1 MIYNIGIIFSWIS
14 LGLLIFLFFNKKNLY
29 TEILVRVNL
38 FIQVFLFCLL
48 EVGLFLNDFS
58 LSYVANYSA
67 KSTPPLYK
75 FASLW
80 GSLDG
85 SILLWNL
92 CLSLFM
98 YFYLKLYKDPSS
110 NIDIKIFT
118 LIMIFFVGYT
128 VFSSSP
134 FAGCIELAT
143 IGCSTSTILPFAELV
158 TSNTGRGPNP
168 LLQNHPLMAIHP
180 PMLYI
185 GYVGMTMPFVAATS
199 RLYSKKEDSNSWIEV
214 AEKTTYIPWLF
225 LTIGITLGAAW
236 SYEVLGWGGYWAWDP
251 VENVSFIPWLLATAF
266 LHSAKIQKTQNTLL
280 NWNYILVGL
289 MFLSTLF
296 GTFIT
301 RSGVLIS
308 VHAFSNGNIGTYL
321 LFGMLLFGLIF
332 IGIGSKNIEY
342 FSKSKKIDNWFGKS
356 GFFVYNNIFLFS
368 SALVIFIGTIFPLIY
383 ETLYSR
389 QITVGR
395 AYYDILV
402 GPLLLILLGLMIF
415 SVKLSI
421 KNLNIQKWL
430 NDNVVLINIA
440 LMVTIFTLFLL
451 NNSYILIVTVSFS
464 FLLIFTTVSNFYK
477 NFRVPKGS
485 SSYWTGQIAHLGIG
499 IFALGIILNVS
510 QSFSTE
516 KELNSFQEFNF
527 NNETYFVYDTI
538 EERLP
543 EKNVLKLP
551 ISNSKQTKYTSLNIF
566 KNSSQQAISSPA
578 VFRSIINDIY
588 ITVKFI
594 NEDSYK
600 LIVRNNYGVLIMWI
614 GLLITSLS
622 FFPRLRKN
630 EV

>member
-14 LGLLIFLFFNKKNLY
+14 FAMLIFLFLNKKSIY
-29 TEILVRVNL
+29 TEVLVRINL

-48 EVGLFLNDFS
+48 EIGLFLNDFS
-58 LSYVANYSA
+58 ISYIANYSA
-67 KSTPPLYK
+67 RTTPPLYK

-98 YFYLKLYKDPSS
+98 YLYLKFYKDNSS
-110 NIDIKIFT
+110 DLDIKIFS

-134 FAGCIELAT
+134 FAGCIELAAV
-143 IGCSTSTILPFAELV
+143 GCNSSTILPFQELV
-158 TSNTGRGPNP
+158 TSSIGRGPNP

-199 RLYSKKEDSNSWIEV
+199 RLYSKSDNSNSWVEV

-266 LHSAKIQKTQNTLL
+266 LHSSKIQRSQNTLL

-289 MFLSTLF
+289 MFLSTIF

-321 LFGMLLFGLIF
+321 LFGMLFFGLIF
-332 IGIGSKNIEY
+332 IVIGYKNIDY
-342 FSKSKKIDNWFGKS
+342 FSNSKKIDNWFGKS

-368 SALVIFIGTIFPLIY
+368 SALVVFIGTIFPLIY
-383 ETLYSR
+383 ETLYNR
-389 QITVGR
+389 QITIGR
-395 AYYDILV
+395 SYYDILV
-402 GPLLLILLGLMIF
+402 GPLLLILLVLMIF
-415 SVKLSI
+415 SIKLPI
-421 KNLNIQKWL
+421 KNLNVKKWIEENNIVINSSLIISIFILL
-430 NDNVVLINIA
+430 N
-440 LMVTIFTLFLL
+440 L
-451 NNSYILIVTVSFS
+451 NNSYILVITLAISV
-464 FLLIFTTVSNFYK
+464 LLIFVIFANLYK
-477 NFRVPKGS
+477 NFRNQKS
-485 SSYWTGQIAHLGIG
+485 NSSYWTGQIAHLGIG

-510 QSFSTE
+510 QSYSTE
-516 KELNSFQEFNF
+516 IEIDSFEEFNF
-527 NNETYFVYDTI
+527 NNQTYFVYDSI
-538 EERLP
+538 EESLP
-543 EKNVLKLP
+543 EKNVIKLP
-551 ISNSKQTKYTSLNIF
+551 ISNQNTTKYTSLNIF

-578 VFRSIINDIY
+578 VFRTLFNDIY

-594 NEDSYK
+594 DESSYK
-600 LIVRNNYGVLIMWI
+600 LIVRNNYGIFIMWI
-614 GLLITSLS
+614 GLFVSSIS
-622 FFPRLRKN
+622 FFPRLKKYAK
-630 EV
+630 

>member
-1 MIYNIGIIFSWIS
+1 MISSIGIVFSWIS
-14 LGLLIFLFFNKKNLY
+14 FSLLVILFFNKKKYY
-29 TEILVRVNL
+29 TEILVRINL
-38 FIQVFLFCLL
+38 FIQIFLFCLL

-58 LSYVANYSA
+58 VSYIANYSA

-98 YFYLKLYKDPSS
+98 YLYLKLYKNTSS
-110 NIDIKIFT
+110 DLDIKIFS

-134 FAGCIELAT
+134 FAGCIELAA
-143 IGCSTSTILPFAELV
+143 IGCSNSTILPFQELV
-158 TSNTGRGPNP
+158 TSSIGRGPNP

-180 PMLYI
+180 PMLYV
-185 GYVGMTMPFVAATS
+185 GYVGMTMPFVAATG
-199 RLYSKKEDSNSWIEV
+199 RLYSKQGRSNDWVEV

-266 LHSAKIQKTQNTLL
+266 LHSAKIQKSQNTLL

-289 MFLSTLF
+289 MFLSTIF

-321 LFGMLLFGLIF
+321 LFGMLLFSLIF
-332 IGIGSKNIEY
+332 IVIGSKNIDY

-368 SALVIFIGTIFPLIY
+368 AALVVFIGTIFPLIY
-383 ETLYSR
+383 ETLYDR
-389 QITVGR
+389 QITIGR
-395 AYYDILV
+395 SYYDIIV

-415 SVKLSI
+415 SIKLPI
-421 KNLNIQKWL
+421 KNLNFKKWTDE
-430 NDNVVLINIA
+430 NNNLINSSLI
-440 LMVTIFTLFLL
+440 LSVFILLYL
-451 NNSYILIVTVSFS
+451 NNSYVLVVTVAISVLLIVLT
-464 FLLIFTTVSNFYK
+464 LKNFYK
-477 NFRVPKGS
+477 NFRGQKTNI
-485 SSYWTGQIAHLGIG
+485 SYWTGQIAHLGIA
-499 IFALGIILNVS
+499 IFSLGIILNVS
-510 QSFSTE
+510 QSYSTE
-516 KELNSFQEFNF
+516 KEINSFEEFSF
-527 NNETYFVYDTI
+527 NNQTYFVYDSI
-538 EERLP
+538 EESLP
-543 EKNVLKLP
+543 EKNVIKLP
-551 ISNSKQTKYTSLNIF
+551 ISNQSTTKFTSLNIF

-578 VFRSIINDIY
+578 VFRTFLNDIY

-594 NEDSYK
+594 DENSYK
-600 LIVRNNYGVLIMWI
+600 LIVRNNYGIFIMWI
-614 GLLITSLS
+614 GLFISSIS
-622 FFPRLRKN
+622 FLPRLKKY
-630 EV
+630 EK

>member
-14 LGLLIFLFFNKKNLY
+14 LTLLLFLFLNKKAIY
-29 TEILVRVNL
+29 TEILTRFNL

-48 EVGLFLNDFS
+48 EIGLFLNDFS
-58 LSYVANYSA
+58 ISYIANYSA
-67 KSTPPLYK
+67 RSTPPLYK

-92 CLSLFM
+92 CLSFFM
-98 YFYLKLYKDPSS
+98 YLYLKFYKDSS
-110 NIDIKIFT
+110 SDLDIKIFS

-134 FAGCIELAT
+134 FAGCVELAAV
-143 IGCSTSTILPFAELV
+143 GCSNSTILPFQELV
-158 TSNTGRGPNP
+158 TSSIGRGPNP

-199 RLYSKKEDSNSWIEV
+199 RLYSKNDNSNAWVEV

-266 LHSAKIQKTQNTLL
+266 LHSAKIQKSQNTLL

-289 MFLSTLF
+289 MFLSTIF
-296 GTFIT
+296 GTFVT

-321 LFGMLLFGLIF
+321 LFGMMFFGSMF
-332 IGIGSKNIEY
+332 IIIGSKNIEY
-342 FSKSKKIDNWFGKS
+342 FSNSKKIDNWFGKS
-356 GFFVYNNIFLFS
+356 GFFVFNNVFLFS
-368 SALVIFIGTIFPLIY
+368 SALVVFIGTIFPLIY
-383 ETLYSR
+383 ETLYNR
-389 QITVGR
+389 QITIGR
-395 AYYDILV
+395 TYYDILV
-402 GPLLLILLGLMIF
+402 GPLLLILLALMIF
-415 SVKLSI
+415 SIKLPLKNINIRKWIDENNIVINSSLILSI
-421 KNLNIQKWL
+421 FILL
-430 NDNVVLINIA
+430 Y
-440 LMVTIFTLFLL
+440 L
-451 NNSYILIVTVSFS
+451 NNSYILVATVVVSV
-464 FLLIFTTVSNFYK
+464 LLILLTFSNLFK
-477 NFRVPKGS
+477 NFRNQKTNT
-485 SSYWTGQIAHLGIG
+485 SYWTGQIAHLGIA

-510 QSFSTE
+510 QSYSME
-516 KELNSFQEFNF
+516 KEIDSFEEFSF
-527 NNETYFVYDTI
+527 NNQTYFVYDSI
-538 EERLP
+538 EESLP
-543 EKNVLKLP
+543 EKNVIKLP
-551 ISNSKQTKYTSLNIF
+551 ISNQNTTKYTSLNIF

-578 VFRSIINDIY
+578 VFRTFLNDIY

-594 NEDSYK
+594 DENSYK
-600 LIVRNNYGVLIMWI
+600 LIVRNNYGIFIMWI
-614 GLLITSLS
+614 GLFISSIS
-622 FFPRLRKN
+622 FLPRLKKY
-630 EV
+630 EK

>member
-321 LFGMLLFGLIF
+321 LFGMLIFGLIF
-332 IGIGSKNIEY
+332 IAIGSKNIEY

-622 FFPRLRKN
+622 FIPRLRKN

>member
-29 TEILVRVNL
+29 TEILIRVNL

>member
-1 MIYNIGIIFSWIS
+1 MISSIGIVFSWIS
-14 LGLLIFLFFNKKNLY
+14 FSLLVILFFNKKKFY
-29 TEILVRVNL
+29 TEILVRINL

-58 LSYVANYSA
+58 VSYIANYSA

-98 YFYLKLYKDPSS
+98 YLYLKLYKNTSS
-110 NIDIKIFT
+110 DLDIKIFS

-134 FAGCIELAT
+134 FAGCIELAA
-143 IGCSTSTILPFAELV
+143 IGCSNSTILPFQELV
-158 TSNTGRGPNP
+158 TSSIGRGPNP

-180 PMLYI
+180 PMLYV
-185 GYVGMTMPFVAATS
+185 GYVGMTMPFVAATG
-199 RLYSKKEDSNSWIEV
+199 RLYSKQGKSNDWVEV

-266 LHSAKIQKTQNTLL
+266 LHSAKIQKSQNTLL

-289 MFLSTLF
+289 MFLSTIF

-321 LFGMLLFGLIF
+321 LFGMLLFSLIF
-332 IGIGSKNIEY
+332 IVIGSKNIDY

-368 SALVIFIGTIFPLIY
+368 AALVVFIGTIFPLIY
-383 ETLYSR
+383 ETLYDR
-389 QITVGR
+389 QITIGR
-395 AYYDILV
+395 SYYDVIV

-415 SVKLSI
+415 SIKLPI
-421 KNLNIQKWL
+421 KNLNFKKWTDE
-430 NDNVVLINIA
+430 NNNLINSSLI
-440 LMVTIFTLFLL
+440 LSVFILLYL
-451 NNSYILIVTVSFS
+451 NNSYVLVVTVAISVLLIVLTFK
-464 FLLIFTTVSNFYK
+464 NFYK
-477 NFRVPKGS
+477 NFRGQKTNI
-485 SSYWTGQIAHLGIG
+485 SYWTGQIAHLGIA
-499 IFALGIILNVS
+499 IFSLGIILNVS
-510 QSFSTE
+510 QSYSTE
-516 KELNSFQEFNF
+516 KEINSFEEFSF
-527 NNETYFVYDTI
+527 NNQTYFVYDSI
-538 EERLP
+538 EESLP
-543 EKNVLKLP
+543 EKNVIKLP
-551 ISNSKQTKYTSLNIF
+551 ISNQSTTKFTSLNIF

-578 VFRSIINDIY
+578 VFRTFLNDIY

-594 NEDSYK
+594 DENSYK
-600 LIVRNNYGVLIMWI
+600 LIVRNNYGIFIMWI
-614 GLLITSLS
+614 GLFISSIS
-622 FFPRLRKN
+622 FLPRLKKY
-630 EV
+630 EK

>member
-1 MIYNIGIIFSWIS
+1 MIYNIGIIFSWLSFGVLI
-14 LGLLIFLFFNKKNLY
+14 LLFLNKKDIY
-29 TEILVRVNL
+29 TEVLVRINL

-67 KSTPPLYK
+67 RSTPPLYK

-98 YFYLKLYKDPSS
+98 YLYLKLYKDKFS
-110 NIDIKIFT
+110 NVDIKIFS

-143 IGCSTSTILPFAELV
+143 IGCSNSTILPFADLV
-158 TSNTGRGPNP
+158 TSNIGRGPNP

-199 RLYSKKEDSNSWIEV
+199 RLYSKKDDSNSWIEV

-321 LFGMLLFGLIF
+321 LFGILLFGLMF
-332 IGIGSKNIEY
+332 IGIGSRNIEY
-342 FSKSKKIDNWFGKS
+342 FSKSKKIDNWFGKT

-368 SALVIFIGTIFPLIY
+368 SAIVVFIGTIFPLIY
-383 ETLYSR
+383 ETLYGR

-402 GPLLLILLGLMIF
+402 GPLLLILIGLMIF

-421 KNLNIQKWL
+421 KNLNIQKWI
-430 NDNVVLINIA
+430 NENVILINIA
-440 LMVTIFTLFLL
+440 LIVSISVLLLL
-451 NNSYILIVTVSFS
+451 NNSYSLIITISFS
-464 FLLIFTTVSNFYK
+464 FLLIFITLNNLIK
-477 NFRVPKGS
+477 NFRNPKAK

-510 QSFSTE
+510 QSYSTE
-516 KELNSFQEFNF
+516 KELNSFEEFNF
-527 NNETYFVYDTI
+527 NNETYFVYDVI
-538 EERLP
+538 EESLP

-551 ISNSKQTKYTSLNIF
+551 ISNSNLTKYTSLNIF

-594 NEDSYK
+594 DENSYK

-614 GLLITSLS
+614 GLFITSLS
-622 FFPRLRKN
+622 FFPRLMPDD
-630 EV
+630 

>member
-1 MIYNIGIIFSWIS
+1 MISSIGIVFSWIS
-14 LGLLIFLFFNKKNLY
+14 FSLLLILFFNKKKYY
-29 TEILVRVNL
+29 TEILVRINL

-58 LSYVANYSA
+58 VSYIANYSA

-98 YFYLKLYKDPSS
+98 YLYLKLYKNTSS
-110 NIDIKIFT
+110 DLDIKIFS

-143 IGCSTSTILPFAELV
+143 IGCSNSTILPFQELV
-158 TSNTGRGPNP
+158 TSSIGRGPNP

-180 PMLYI
+180 PMLYV
-185 GYVGMTMPFVAATS
+185 GYVGMTMPFVAATG
-199 RLYSKKEDSNSWIEV
+199 RLYSKQGRSNDWVEV

-266 LHSAKIQKTQNTLL
+266 LHSAKIQKSQNTLL

-289 MFLSTLF
+289 MFLSTIF

-321 LFGMLLFGLIF
+321 LFGMLLFSLIF
-332 IGIGSKNIEY
+332 IVIGSKNIDY

-368 SALVIFIGTIFPLIY
+368 AALVVFIGTIFPLIY
-383 ETLYSR
+383 ETLYDR
-389 QITVGR
+389 QITIGR
-395 AYYDILV
+395 SYYDIIV

-415 SVKLSI
+415 SIKLPI
-421 KNLNIQKWL
+421 KNLNFKKWTDE
-430 NDNVVLINIA
+430 NNNLINSSLI
-440 LMVTIFTLFLL
+440 LSVFILLYL
-451 NNSYILIVTVSFS
+451 NNSYVLVVTVAISVLLIVLTFK
-464 FLLIFTTVSNFYK
+464 NFYK
-477 NFRVPKGS
+477 NFRGQKTNI
-485 SSYWTGQIAHLGIG
+485 SYWTGQIAHLGIA
-499 IFALGIILNVS
+499 IFSLGIILNVS
-510 QSFSTE
+510 QSYSTE
-516 KELNSFQEFNF
+516 KEINSFEEFSF
-527 NNETYFVYDTI
+527 NNQTYFVYDSI
-538 EERLP
+538 EESLP
-543 EKNVLKLP
+543 EKNVIKLP
-551 ISNSKQTKYTSLNIF
+551 ISNQSTTKFTSLNIF

-578 VFRSIINDIY
+578 VFRTFLNDIY

-594 NEDSYK
+594 DENSYK
-600 LIVRNNYGVLIMWI
+600 LIVRNNYGIFIMWI
-614 GLLITSLS
+614 GLFISSIS
-622 FFPRLRKN
+622 FLPRLKKY
-630 EV
+630 EK

>member
-622 FFPRLRKN
+622 FIPRLRKN

>member
-1 MIYNIGIIFSWIS
+1 MISSIGIVFSWIS
-14 LGLLIFLFFNKKNLY
+14 FSLLLILFFNKKKYY
-29 TEILVRVNL
+29 TEILVRINL

-58 LSYVANYSA
+58 VSYIANYSA

-98 YFYLKLYKDPSS
+98 YLYLKLYKNTSS
-110 NIDIKIFT
+110 DLDIKIFS

-134 FAGCIELAT
+134 FAGCIELAA
-143 IGCSTSTILPFAELV
+143 IGCSNSTILPFQELV
-158 TSNTGRGPNP
+158 TSSIGRGPNP

-180 PMLYI
+180 PMLYV
-185 GYVGMTMPFVAATS
+185 GYVGMTMPFVAATG
-199 RLYSKKEDSNSWIEV
+199 RLYSKQGRSNDWVEV

-266 LHSAKIQKTQNTLL
+266 LHSAKIQKSQNTLL

-289 MFLSTLF
+289 MFLSTIF

-321 LFGMLLFGLIF
+321 LFGMLLFSLIF
-332 IGIGSKNIEY
+332 IVIGSKNIDY

-368 SALVIFIGTIFPLIY
+368 AALVVFIGTIFPLIY
-383 ETLYSR
+383 ETLYDR
-389 QITVGR
+389 QITIGR
-395 AYYDILV
+395 SYYDIIV

-415 SVKLSI
+415 SIKLPI
-421 KNLNIQKWL
+421 KNLNFKKWTDE
-430 NDNVVLINIA
+430 NNNLINSSLI
-440 LMVTIFTLFLL
+440 LSVFILLYL
-451 NNSYILIVTVSFS
+451 NNSYVLVVTVAISVLLIVLTFK
-464 FLLIFTTVSNFYK
+464 NFYK
-477 NFRVPKGS
+477 NFRGQKTNIT
-485 SSYWTGQIAHLGIG
+485 YWTGQIAHLGIA
-499 IFALGIILNVS
+499 IFSLGIILNVS
-510 QSFSTE
+510 QSYSTE
-516 KELNSFQEFNF
+516 KEINSFEEFSF
-527 NNETYFVYDTI
+527 NNQTYFVYDSI
-538 EERLP
+538 EESLP
-543 EKNVLKLP
+543 EKNVIKLP
-551 ISNSKQTKYTSLNIF
+551 ISNQSTTKFTSLNIF

-578 VFRSIINDIY
+578 VFRTFLNDIY

-594 NEDSYK
+594 DENSYK
-600 LIVRNNYGVLIMWI
+600 LIVRNNYGIFIMWI
-614 GLLITSLS
+614 GLFISSIS
-622 FFPRLRKN
+622 FLPRLKKY
-630 EV
+630 EK

>member
-1 MIYNIGIIFSWIS
+1 MISSIGIVFSWIS
-14 LGLLIFLFFNKKNLY
+14 FSLLVILFFNKKKYY
-29 TEILVRVNL
+29 TEILVRINL
-38 FIQVFLFCLL
+38 FIQIFLFCLL

-58 LSYVANYSA
+58 VSYIANYSA

-98 YFYLKLYKDPSS
+98 YLYLKLYKNTSS
-110 NIDIKIFT
+110 DLDIKIFS

-134 FAGCIELAT
+134 FAGCIELAA
-143 IGCSTSTILPFAELV
+143 IGCSNSTILPFQELV
-158 TSNTGRGPNP
+158 TSSIGRGPNP

-180 PMLYI
+180 PMLYV
-185 GYVGMTMPFVAATS
+185 GYVGMTMPFVAATG
-199 RLYSKKEDSNSWIEV
+199 RLYSKQGRSNDWVEV

-266 LHSAKIQKTQNTLL
+266 LHSAKIQKSQNTLL

-289 MFLSTLF
+289 MFLSTIF

-321 LFGMLLFGLIF
+321 LFGMLLFSLIF
-332 IGIGSKNIEY
+332 IVIGSKNIDY

-368 SALVIFIGTIFPLIY
+368 AALVVFIGTIFPLIY
-383 ETLYSR
+383 ETLYDR
-389 QITVGR
+389 QITIGR
-395 AYYDILV
+395 SYYDVIV

-415 SVKLSI
+415 SIKLPI
-421 KNLNIQKWL
+421 KNLNFKKWTDE
-430 NDNVVLINIA
+430 NNNLINSSLI
-440 LMVTIFTLFLL
+440 LSVFILLYL
-451 NNSYILIVTVSFS
+451 NNSYVLVVTIAISVLLIVLT
-464 FLLIFTTVSNFYK
+464 LKNFYK
-477 NFRVPKGS
+477 NFRGQKTNI
-485 SSYWTGQIAHLGIG
+485 SYWTGQIAHLGIA
-499 IFALGIILNVS
+499 IFSLGIILNVS
-510 QSFSTE
+510 QSYSTE
-516 KELNSFQEFNF
+516 KEINSFEEFSF
-527 NNETYFVYDTI
+527 NNQTYFVYDSI
-538 EERLP
+538 EESLP
-543 EKNVLKLP
+543 EKNVIKLP
-551 ISNSKQTKYTSLNIF
+551 ISNQSTTKFTSLNIF

-578 VFRSIINDIY
+578 VFRTFLNDIY

-594 NEDSYK
+594 DENSYK
-600 LIVRNNYGVLIMWI
+600 LIVRNNYGIFIMWI
-614 GLLITSLS
+614 GLFISSIS
-622 FFPRLRKN
+622 FLPRLKKY
-630 EV
+630 EK

>member
-1 MIYNIGIIFSWIS
+1 MISSIGIVFSWIS
-14 LGLLIFLFFNKKNLY
+14 FSLLLILFFNKKKYY
-29 TEILVRVNL
+29 TEILVRINL

-58 LSYVANYSA
+58 VSYIANYSA
-67 KSTPPLYK
+67 KSTPPMYK

-98 YFYLKLYKDPSS
+98 YLYLKLYKNTSS
-110 NIDIKIFT
+110 DLDIKIFS

-134 FAGCIELAT
+134 FAGCIELAA
-143 IGCSTSTILPFAELV
+143 IGCSNSTILPFQELV
-158 TSNTGRGPNP
+158 TSSIGRGPNP

-180 PMLYI
+180 PMLYV
-185 GYVGMTMPFVAATS
+185 GYVGMTMPFVAATG
-199 RLYSKKEDSNSWIEV
+199 RLYSKQGRSNDWVEV

-266 LHSAKIQKTQNTLL
+266 LHSAKIQKSQNTLL

-289 MFLSTLF
+289 MFLSTIF

-321 LFGMLLFGLIF
+321 LFGMLLFSLIF
-332 IGIGSKNIEY
+332 IVIGSKNIDY

-368 SALVIFIGTIFPLIY
+368 AALVVFIGTIFPLIY
-383 ETLYSR
+383 ETLYDR
-389 QITVGR
+389 QITIGR
-395 AYYDILV
+395 SYYDIIV
-402 GPLLLILLGLMIF
+402 GPLLFILLGLMIF
-415 SVKLSI
+415 SIKLPI
-421 KNLNIQKWL
+421 KNLNFKKWTDE
-430 NDNVVLINIA
+430 NNNLINSSLI
-440 LMVTIFTLFLL
+440 LSVFILLYL
-451 NNSYILIVTVSFS
+451 NNSYVLVVTVAISVLLIVLTFK
-464 FLLIFTTVSNFYK
+464 NFYK
-477 NFRVPKGS
+477 NFRGQKTNI
-485 SSYWTGQIAHLGIG
+485 SYWTGQIAHLGIA
-499 IFALGIILNVS
+499 IFSLGIILNVS
-510 QSFSTE
+510 QSYSTE
-516 KELNSFQEFNF
+516 KEINSFEEFSF
-527 NNETYFVYDTI
+527 NNQTYFVYDSI
-538 EERLP
+538 EESLP
-543 EKNVLKLP
+543 EKNVIKLP
-551 ISNSKQTKYTSLNIF
+551 ISNQSTTKFTSLNIF

-578 VFRSIINDIY
+578 VFRTFLNDIY

-594 NEDSYK
+594 DENSYK
-600 LIVRNNYGVLIMWI
+600 LIVRNNYGIFIMWI
-614 GLLITSLS
+614 GLFISSIS
-622 FFPRLRKN
+622 FLPRLKKY
-630 EV
+630 EK

>member
-14 LGLLIFLFFNKKNLY
+14 LTLLLFLFLNKKAIY
-29 TEILVRVNL
+29 TEILTRINL

-48 EVGLFLNDFS
+48 EIGLFLNDFS
-58 LSYVANYSA
+58 ISYIANYSA
-67 KSTPPLYK
+67 RSTPPLYK

-92 CLSLFM
+92 CLSFFM
-98 YFYLKLYKDPSS
+98 YLYLKFYKDSS
-110 NIDIKIFT
+110 SDLDIKIFS

-134 FAGCIELAT
+134 FAGCVELAAV
-143 IGCSTSTILPFAELV
+143 GCSNSTILPFQELV
-158 TSNTGRGPNP
+158 TSSIGRGPNP

-199 RLYSKKEDSNSWIEV
+199 RLYSKNDNSNAWVEV

-266 LHSAKIQKTQNTLL
+266 LHSAKIQKSQNTLL

-289 MFLSTLF
+289 MFLSTIF
-296 GTFIT
+296 GTFVT

-321 LFGMLLFGLIF
+321 LFGMMFFGSMF
-332 IGIGSKNIEY
+332 IIIGSKNIEY
-342 FSKSKKIDNWFGKS
+342 FSNSKKIDNWFGKS
-356 GFFVYNNIFLFS
+356 GFFVYNNVFLFS
-368 SALVIFIGTIFPLIY
+368 SALVVFIGTIFPLIY
-383 ETLYSR
+383 ETLYNR
-389 QITVGR
+389 QITIGR
-395 AYYDILV
+395 TYYDILV
-402 GPLLLILLGLMIF
+402 GPLLLILLALMIF
-415 SVKLSI
+415 SIKLPLKNINIRKWIDENNIVINSSLILSI
-421 KNLNIQKWL
+421 FILL
-430 NDNVVLINIA
+430 Y
-440 LMVTIFTLFLL
+440 L
-451 NNSYILIVTVSFS
+451 NNSYILVATVVFS
-464 FLLIFTTVSNFYK
+464 VLLILLTFSNLFK
-477 NFRVPKGS
+477 NFRNQKTNT
-485 SSYWTGQIAHLGIG
+485 SYWTGQIAHLGIA

-510 QSFSTE
+510 QSYSME
-516 KELNSFQEFNF
+516 KEIDSFEEFSF
-527 NNETYFVYDTI
+527 NNQTYFVYDSI
-538 EERLP
+538 EESLP
-543 EKNVLKLP
+543 EKNVIKLP
-551 ISNSKQTKYTSLNIF
+551 ISNQNTTKYTSLNIF

-578 VFRSIINDIY
+578 VFRTFLNDIY

-594 NEDSYK
+594 DENSYK
-600 LIVRNNYGVLIMWI
+600 LIVRNNYGIFIMWI
-614 GLLITSLS
+614 GLFISSIS
-622 FFPRLRKN
+622 FLPRLKKY
-630 EV
+630 EK

>member
-14 LGLLIFLFFNKKNLY
+14 LTLLLFLFLNKKAIY
-29 TEILVRVNL
+29 TEILTRFNL

-48 EVGLFLNDFS
+48 EIGLFLNDFS
-58 LSYVANYSA
+58 ISYIANYSA
-67 KSTPPLYK
+67 RSTPPLYK

-92 CLSLFM
+92 CLSFFM
-98 YFYLKLYKDPSS
+98 YLYLKFYKDSS
-110 NIDIKIFT
+110 SDLDIKIFS

-134 FAGCIELAT
+134 FAGCVELAAV
-143 IGCSTSTILPFAELV
+143 GCSNSTILPFQELV
-158 TSNTGRGPNP
+158 TSSIGRGPNP

-199 RLYSKKEDSNSWIEV
+199 RLYSKNDNSNAWVEV

-266 LHSAKIQKTQNTLL
+266 LHSAKIQKSQNTLL

-289 MFLSTLF
+289 MFLSTIF
-296 GTFIT
+296 GTFVT

-321 LFGMLLFGLIF
+321 LFGMMFFGSMF
-332 IGIGSKNIEY
+332 IIIGSKNIEY
-342 FSKSKKIDNWFGKS
+342 FSNSRKIDNWFGKS
-356 GFFVYNNIFLFS
+356 GFFVFNNVFLFS
-368 SALVIFIGTIFPLIY
+368 SALVVFIGTIFPLIY
-383 ETLYSR
+383 ETLYNR
-389 QITVGR
+389 QITIGR
-395 AYYDILV
+395 TYYDILV
-402 GPLLLILLGLMIF
+402 GPLLLILLALMIF
-415 SVKLSI
+415 SIKLPLKNINIRKWIDENNIVINSSLILSI
-421 KNLNIQKWL
+421 FILL
-430 NDNVVLINIA
+430 Y
-440 LMVTIFTLFLL
+440 L
-451 NNSYILIVTVSFS
+451 NNSYILVATVVVSV
-464 FLLIFTTVSNFYK
+464 LLILLTFSNLFK
-477 NFRVPKGS
+477 NFRNQKTNT
-485 SSYWTGQIAHLGIG
+485 SYWTGQIAHLGIA

-510 QSFSTE
+510 QSYSME
-516 KELNSFQEFNF
+516 KEIDSFEEFSF
-527 NNETYFVYDTI
+527 NNQTYFVYDSI
-538 EERLP
+538 EESLP
-543 EKNVLKLP
+543 EKNVIKLP
-551 ISNSKQTKYTSLNIF
+551 ISNQNTTKYTSLNIF

-578 VFRSIINDIY
+578 VFRTFLNDIY

-594 NEDSYK
+594 DENSYK
-600 LIVRNNYGVLIMWI
+600 LIVRNNYGIFIMWI
-614 GLLITSLS
+614 GLFISSIS
-622 FFPRLRKN
+622 FLPRLKKY
-630 EV
+630 EK

>member
-1 MIYNIGIIFSWIS
+1 MISSIGIVFSWIS
-14 LGLLIFLFFNKKNLY
+14 FSLLVILFFNKKKYY
-29 TEILVRVNL
+29 TEILVRINL
-38 FIQVFLFCLL
+38 FIQIFLFCLL

-58 LSYVANYSA
+58 VSYIANYSA

-98 YFYLKLYKDPSS
+98 YLYLKLYKNTSS
-110 NIDIKIFT
+110 DLDIKIFS

-134 FAGCIELAT
+134 FAGCIELAA
-143 IGCSTSTILPFAELV
+143 IGCSNSTILPFQELV
-158 TSNTGRGPNP
+158 TSSIGRGPNP

-180 PMLYI
+180 PMLYV
-185 GYVGMTMPFVAATS
+185 GYVGMTMPFVAATG
-199 RLYSKKEDSNSWIEV
+199 RLYSKQGRSNDWVEV

-266 LHSAKIQKTQNTLL
+266 LHSAKIQKSQNTLL

-289 MFLSTLF
+289 MFLSTIF

-321 LFGMLLFGLIF
+321 LFGMLLFSLIF
-332 IGIGSKNIEY
+332 IVIGSKNIDY

-368 SALVIFIGTIFPLIY
+368 AALVVFIGTIFPLIY
-383 ETLYSR
+383 ETLYDR
-389 QITVGR
+389 QITIGR
-395 AYYDILV
+395 SYYDIIV

-415 SVKLSI
+415 SIKLPI
-421 KNLNIQKWL
+421 KNLNFKKWTDE
-430 NDNVVLINIA
+430 NNNLINSSLI
-440 LMVTIFTLFLL
+440 LSVFILLYL
-451 NNSYILIVTVSFS
+451 NNSYVLVVTVAISVLLIVLTFK
-464 FLLIFTTVSNFYK
+464 NFYK
-477 NFRVPKGS
+477 NFRGQKTNI
-485 SSYWTGQIAHLGIG
+485 SYWTGQIAHLGIA
-499 IFALGIILNVS
+499 IFSLGIILNVS
-510 QSFSTE
+510 QSYSTE
-516 KELNSFQEFNF
+516 KEINSFEEFSF
-527 NNETYFVYDTI
+527 NNQTYFVYDSI
-538 EERLP
+538 EESLP
-543 EKNVLKLP
+543 EKNVIKLP
-551 ISNSKQTKYTSLNIF
+551 ISNQSTTKFTSLNIF

-578 VFRSIINDIY
+578 VFRTFLNDIY

-594 NEDSYK
+594 DENSYK
-600 LIVRNNYGVLIMWI
+600 LIVRNNYGIFIMWI
-614 GLLITSLS
+614 GLFISSIS
-622 FFPRLRKN
+622 FLPRLKKY
-630 EV
+630 EK

>member
-14 LGLLIFLFFNKKNLY
+14 FAMLIFLFLNKKSIY
-29 TEILVRVNL
+29 TEVLVRINL

-48 EVGLFLNDFS
+48 EIGLFLNDFS
-58 LSYVANYSA
+58 ISYIANYSA
-67 KSTPPLYK
+67 RTTPPLYK

-98 YFYLKLYKDPSS
+98 YLYLKFYKDNSS
-110 NIDIKIFT
+110 DLDIKIFS

-134 FAGCIELAT
+134 FAGCIELAAV
-143 IGCSTSTILPFAELV
+143 GCSSSTILPFQELV
-158 TSNTGRGPNP
+158 TSSIGRGPNP

-199 RLYSKKEDSNSWIEV
+199 RLYSKSDNSNSWVEV

-266 LHSAKIQKTQNTLL
+266 LHSSKIQRSQNTLL

-289 MFLSTLF
+289 MFLSTIF

-321 LFGMLLFGLIF
+321 LFGMLFFGLIF
-332 IGIGSKNIEY
+332 IVIGYKNIDY
-342 FSKSKKIDNWFGKS
+342 FSNSKKIDNWFGKS

-368 SALVIFIGTIFPLIY
+368 SALVVFIGTIFPLIY

-389 QITVGR
+389 QITIGR
-395 AYYDILV
+395 SYYDILV
-402 GPLLLILLGLMIF
+402 GPLLLILLVLMIF
-415 SVKLSI
+415 SIKLPI
-421 KNLNIQKWL
+421 KNLNVKKWIEENNIVINSSLIISIFILL
-430 NDNVVLINIA
+430 N
-440 LMVTIFTLFLL
+440 L
-451 NNSYILIVTVSFS
+451 NNSYILVITLAISV
-464 FLLIFTTVSNFYK
+464 LLIFVIFANLYK
-477 NFRVPKGS
+477 NFRNQK
-485 SSYWTGQIAHLGIG
+485 
-499 IFALGIILNVS
+499 
-510 QSFSTE
+510 
-516 KELNSFQEFNF
+516 
-527 NNETYFVYDTI
+527 
-538 EERLP
+538 
-543 EKNVLKLP
+543 
-551 ISNSKQTKYTSLNIF
+551 SNSS
-566 KNSSQQAISSPA
+566 
-578 VFRSIINDIY
+578 
-588 ITVKFI
+588 
-594 NEDSYK
+594 
-600 LIVRNNYGVLIMWI
+600 
-614 GLLITSLS
+614 
-622 FFPRLRKN
+622 
-630 EV
+630 

>member
-1 MIYNIGIIFSWIS
+1 MISSIGIVFSWIS
-14 LGLLIFLFFNKKNLY
+14 FSLLLILFFNKKKYY
-29 TEILVRVNL
+29 TEILVRINL
-38 FIQVFLFCLL
+38 FIQIFLFCLL

-58 LSYVANYSA
+58 VSYIANYSA

-98 YFYLKLYKDPSS
+98 YLYLKLYKNTSS
-110 NIDIKIFT
+110 DLDIKIFS

-134 FAGCIELAT
+134 FAGCIELAA
-143 IGCSTSTILPFAELV
+143 IGCSNSTILPFQELV
-158 TSNTGRGPNP
+158 TSSIGRGPNP

-180 PMLYI
+180 PMLYV
-185 GYVGMTMPFVAATS
+185 GYVGMTMPFVAATG
-199 RLYSKKEDSNSWIEV
+199 RLYSKQGRSNDWVEV

-266 LHSAKIQKTQNTLL
+266 LHSAKIQKSQNTLL

-289 MFLSTLF
+289 MFLSTIF

-321 LFGMLLFGLIF
+321 LFGMLLFSLIF
-332 IGIGSKNIEY
+332 IVIGSKNIDY

-368 SALVIFIGTIFPLIY
+368 AALVVFIGTIFPLIY
-383 ETLYSR
+383 ETLYDR
-389 QITVGR
+389 QITIGR
-395 AYYDILV
+395 SYYDIIV

-415 SVKLSI
+415 SIKLPI
-421 KNLNIQKWL
+421 KNLNFKKWTDE
-430 NDNVVLINIA
+430 NNNLINSSLI
-440 LMVTIFTLFLL
+440 LSVFILLYL
-451 NNSYILIVTVSFS
+451 NNSYVLVVTVAISVLLIVLTFK
-464 FLLIFTTVSNFYK
+464 NFYK
-477 NFRVPKGS
+477 NFRGQKTNI
-485 SSYWTGQIAHLGIG
+485 SYWTGQIAHLGIA
-499 IFALGIILNVS
+499 IFSLGIILNVS
-510 QSFSTE
+510 QSYSTE
-516 KELNSFQEFNF
+516 KEINSFEEFSF
-527 NNETYFVYDTI
+527 NNQTYFVYDSI
-538 EERLP
+538 EESLP
-543 EKNVLKLP
+543 EKNVIKLP
-551 ISNSKQTKYTSLNIF
+551 ISNQSTTKFTSLNIF

-578 VFRSIINDIY
+578 VFRTFLNDIY

-594 NEDSYK
+594 DENSYK
-600 LIVRNNYGVLIMWI
+600 LIVRNNYGIFIMWI
-614 GLLITSLS
+614 GLFISSIS
-622 FFPRLRKN
+622 FLPRLKKY
-630 EV
+630 EK